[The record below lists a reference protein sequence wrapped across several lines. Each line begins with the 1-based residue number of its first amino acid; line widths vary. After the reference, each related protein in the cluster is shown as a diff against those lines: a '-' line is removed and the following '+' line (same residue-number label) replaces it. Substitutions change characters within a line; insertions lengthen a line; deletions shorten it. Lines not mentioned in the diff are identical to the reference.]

1 MQTLFK
7 TILPLFKTITLGFA
21 AILAPTL
28 MAGDLAL
35 SAAQPS
41 AQPVRVLAFGDSLT
55 QGYGV
60 PPGMEF
66 PARLERALN
75 AKGLDVTIINAGVS
89 GETSAG
95 GLARV
100 DWLLGDG
107 KSGPD
112 AAIVELGSNDGL
124 RGLSA
129 SEMEKNLD
137 SILAKLKARGI
148 PVLFAGMKAPRNFG
162 ARYAADYDAVFPR
175 LAVKYDVLFYPF
187 FLEGV
192 ALDRALVQPDGLH
205 PNQAGVD
212 TIVKAITPLAE
223 RLVQQAR
230 ILRAGTPTQK

>member
-7 TILPLFKTITLGFA
+7 TILVGLA
-21 AILAPTL
+21 AILAPMM
-28 MAGDLAL
+28 MAADLAR
-35 SAAQPS
+35 SAAQMPQTS

-60 PPGMEF
+60 PPGTDF
-66 PARLERALN
+66 PARLERALD
-75 AKGLDVTIINAGVS
+75 AKGLEVTVINAGVS

-107 KSGPD
+107 KNGPD
-112 AAIVELGSNDGL
+112 AAIIELGANDGL

-137 SILAKLKARGI
+137 SILAKFKARGI

-175 LAVKYDVLFYPF
+175 LAMKYDALFYPF

-205 PNQAGVD
+205 PNPAGVD
-212 TIVKAITPLAE
+212 AIVKGITPLAE

-230 ILRAGTPTQK
+230 TRRAATPTQK

>member
-7 TILPLFKTITLGFA
+7 TILVGLA
-21 AILAPTL
+21 AILAPA
-28 MAGDLAL
+28 MIAGDLGL
-35 SAAQPS
+35 SAAQMPQAV
-41 AQPVRVLAFGDSLT
+41 AQPVRILAFGDSLT

-60 PPGMEF
+60 PPGTEF
-66 PARLERALN
+66 PARLEKALN
-75 AKGLDVTIINAGVS
+75 AKRLDVTVINAGVS

-112 AAIVELGSNDGL
+112 AAILELGANDGL
-124 RGLSA
+124 RGLPA
-129 SEMEKNLD
+129 AEMEKNLD
-137 SILAKLKARGI
+137 AILAKLKARNI

-162 ARYAADYDAVFPR
+162 PRYAAEYDEVFPK
-175 LAVKYDVLFYPF
+175 LAAKYEVLFYPF

-192 ALDRALVQPDGLH
+192 VLDRSLVQPDGLH
-205 PNQAGVD
+205 PNPLGVD
-212 TIVKAITPLAE
+212 AIVKGIQPLAE

-230 ILRAGTPTQK
+230 TRRAGAAQK

>member
-7 TILPLFKTITLGFA
+7 TILVGLA
-21 AILAPTL
+21 AILAPAL
-28 MAGDLAL
+28 MADDLAF
-35 SAAQPS
+35 SAAQMPQTVG
-41 AQPVRVLAFGDSLT
+41 QPVRILAFGDSLT

-60 PPGMEF
+60 PPGTEF

-112 AAIVELGSNDGL
+112 AAIVELGANDGL
-124 RGLSA
+124 RGLS
-129 SEMEKNLD
+129 SVEMEKNLD
-137 SILAKLKARGI
+137 SILAKFKARGI

-162 ARYAADYDAVFPR
+162 ARYAADYDAVFPK
-175 LAVKYDVLFYPF
+175 LAMKYDALFYPF

-205 PNQAGVD
+205 PNPAGVD
-212 TIVKAITPLAE
+212 AIVKAITPLAE

-230 ILRAGTPTQK
+230 TRRTGAPTQK